1 MKTYLIGDI
10 AKKMNVTTDTLR
22 YHDKEGLLPFAK
34 GNEAGRR
41 IFTED
46 DLGYVEVINCLKKSA
61 VPVKEIGQFIEWCMQ
76 GDQTLEQRYDFMV
89 KREAALERQIKELE
103 TQLAFL
109 RWKSGITPGLKP
121 LKRNQLILNQ
131 VLRDQIQPY
140 MIIIKNSILL
150 QINLSSKSAI

>member
-22 YHDKEGLLPFAK
+22 YYDKEGLLPFAK
-34 GNEAGRR
+34 RNEAGRR

-61 VPVKEIGQFIEWCMQ
+61 VPVKKIGQFIEWCMQ

-103 TQLAFL
+103 T
-109 RWKSGITPGLKP
+109 
-121 LKRNQLILNQ
+121 
-131 VLRDQIQPY
+131 
-140 MIIIKNSILL
+140 
-150 QINLSSKSAI
+150 